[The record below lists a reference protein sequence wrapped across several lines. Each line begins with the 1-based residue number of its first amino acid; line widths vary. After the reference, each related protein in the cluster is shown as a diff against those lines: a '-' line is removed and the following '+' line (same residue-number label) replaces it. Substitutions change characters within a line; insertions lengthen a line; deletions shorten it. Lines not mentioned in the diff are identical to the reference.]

1 MNTRKIKKAIKR
13 LLHLP
18 KGKYFWMYATN
29 KARHFYYKLTK
40 SAKVAYP
47 ATVMIELSSHC
58 NLHCTTC
65 PREYDYGKSMFKGY
79 MPIENAKKII
89 DELWP
94 YLDSIGLTGMGE
106 TLLYKDLEE
115 VVDYIKSKNS
125 GIIISL
131 STNAMIPDF
140 IEKVRPLIGKVDTI
154 QVSIDGMGEVYES
167 IRLNAHFATL
177 DNNIRSLTQIFA
189 ETDTVFMLNMVVTI
203 ENYMQMADIV
213 TYAAYMGIQYVNFTL
228 FNLAAVTNESVRYYD
243 FYHTSPFIEAF
254 KKLDLKKIETKSVK
268 VTHWDFSSK
277 NEFRKCL
284 LPWTH
289 FPICSDGYIPPCC
302 AKPFPKE
309 LNFGNVFENGVM
321 PILNSKSFLDFR
333 QLWYKNRT
341 PLFCEKCHYVELK
354 PIDYSGL

>member
-13 LLHLP
+13 LFHLP
-18 KGKYFWMYATN
+18 KGKFFWMYVAN
-29 KARHFYYKLTK
+29 KARYFYYKLTH

-47 ATVMIELSSHC
+47 ATVMLELSSHC

-65 PREYDYGKSMFKGY
+65 PREYDYGKHMFKGY

-131 STNAMIPDF
+131 STNAMVPDF
-140 IEKVRPLIGKVDTI
+140 IEKIRPLIGKVDTI
-154 QVSIDGMGEVYES
+154 QVSIDGLEDVYES
-167 IRLNAHFATL
+167 IRLNAHFTTL
-177 DNNIRSLTQIFA
+177 DNHIKSLTQLFVQ
-189 ETDTVFMLNMVVTI
+189 TDTVFMLNMVVTK
-203 ENYMQMADIV
+203 ENYMQMADVV
-213 TYAAYMGIQYVNFTL
+213 TYSANRGIPYVNFTL
-228 FNLAAVTNESVRYYD
+228 FNLAAVTNESIGYYD
-243 FYHTSPFIEAF
+243 FYHTPIFIDALKRLD
-254 KKLDLKKIETKSVK
+254 KKRIETHLVE
-268 VTHWDFSSK
+268 VTFWDFSSK
-277 NEFRKCL
+277 NEFRKCV

-289 FPICSDGYIPPCC
+289 FPICADGYVPPCC

-309 LNFGNVFENGVM
+309 LNFGNVFEKGVM
-321 PILNSKSFLDFR
+321 PVLNNQSFMDFR
-333 QLWYKNRT
+333 QMWRKNTT
-341 PLFCEKCHYVELK
+341 PSFCEKCHYVDLK
-354 PIDYSGL
+354 PIELS